1 MKRLY
6 LGLILAVCALV
17 ACNGLAPIPPA
28 PTLVPVATMP
38 ALGEA
43 DRLAIYSTVAHY
55 HFDLGNGILV
65 DPALKMTG
73 YQHNPVIFV
82 SPNLATSLDPAAQRW
97 DGDPTPPELL
107 SLLQD
112 LAPRVEFATKQT
124 VIQRDKMNAVR
135 DDGIWLGFGTIQEK
149 ENEVQIDVESFL
161 NGINAVGYEYLLAR
175 QGDRWVVLQARLRWI
190 A

>member
-1 MKRLY
+1 MK
-6 LGLILAVCALV
+6 C
-17 ACNGLAPIPPA
+17 
-28 PTLVPVATMP
+28 
-38 ALGEA
+38 
-43 DRLAIYSTVAHY
+43 
-55 HFDLGNGILV
+55 
-65 DPALKMTG
+65 K
-73 YQHNPVIFV
+73 VIFV

-97 DGDPTPPELL
+97 DGDPTSPELL
-107 SLLQD
+107 PLLQD

-161 NGINAVGYEYLLAR
+161 NGLNAVGYEYLLAR
-175 QGDRWVVLQARLRWI
+175 QGDRWIVLQARLRWI